1 MAGIEDLN
9 ISNDPNILGDLPF
22 TPEPSALALL
32 ENNLLQGVP
41 LLDAIKQVG
50 IDRALNL
57 SGLSVGLQNDI
68 KNNLPTDQVAA
79 NFALPRIL
87 DSLRVPGIMKN
98 VLLTGKISMPLGESG
113 QVGVN
118 ASLGEDPSLRFGY
131 DYQPNEDTFFNAG
144 IVYGQGRP
152 AVGIEFGKRLK
163 PLFSQGGIADIDI
176 FS

>member
-9 ISNDPNILGDLPF
+9 IPNDPNILGDLQF
-22 TPEPSALALL
+22 TPEPSAFALL

-68 KNNLPTDQVAA
+68 KNNLPTDQAVA
-79 NFALPRIL
+79 NFVLPKLL
-87 DSLRVPGIMKN
+87 DNLQVPDIMKN
-98 VLLTGKISMPLGESG
+98 VLLTGKISIPFGESG
-113 QVGVN
+113 QIGVN

-152 AVGIEFGKRLK
+152 AVGIEFGKK
-163 PLFSQGGIADIDI
+163 FSQGGIADIDI

>member
-9 ISNDPNILGDLPF
+9 IPNNPNILGDLQF
-22 TPEPSALALL
+22 TPEPSAFALL

-57 SGLSVGLQNDI
+57 SGLDYNMQQDI
-68 KNNLPTDQVAA
+68 KKNLPINEAVA
-79 NFALPRIL
+79 NFVLPKLL
-87 DSLRVPGIMKN
+87 DNLQVPDIMKN
-98 VLLTGKISMPLGESG
+98 VLLTGKISMPFGESG
-113 QVGVN
+113 EIGVN

-131 DYQPNEDTFFNAG
+131 EYQPNEDTVFNTG

-152 AVGIEFGKRLK
+152 AVGIEFRKQ
-163 PLFSQGGIADIDI
+163 FSQGGIADIDI